1 MALLTNI
8 NGKFSV
14 SDAGAVTFNN
24 AFTFPTADGAA
35 NYVLQTNGS
44 GQLAWA
50 LNGNGDISGSGTANT
65 VTKFTGAKTVGN
77 GPVTFS
83 GNNSTFAGDI
93 TIGPKSNASIT
104 TSESGGATTKLMSAS
119 VGRSGTFSNHE
130 YHLMQNS
137 AVAVTIDV
145 NKNVTFEAPVWI
157 PDYIYHV
164 GDPDTYFGFS
174 AANEFLLVAGG
185 SNKFAADV
193 NAAYMYYQG
202 GVKLQ
207 TTSTGVTV
215 NSTVSATSFLG
226 DLNGTINTVTTATTK
241 GNSTNDTTVATTA
254 FVQNVVGTIPAGL
267 VFQGTWN
274 ASTNSPTLTSGS
286 GTTGHFY
293 IVSVAGSTNL
303 DGITDWQ
310 VGDWAVFIEQGASD
324 QWEKIDNS
332 SVLGGSGT
340 GGSFAGWLGS
350 GTSVTLGNAPVTF
363 SGNNSAFIGHI
374 AVEDGNNFYGANAI
388 AASSEDGNYV
398 ASFGK
403 STSGSAKF
411 AGNITVG
418 AGNSTFAGTVRTN
431 GYLQVVNPSAEIW
444 IGDSLSGTDGG
455 FIKWNSTHDYL
466 YIGNSYSSAYNEN
479 IKIDN
484 TGVVTLSDSAQYHK
498 IQTFYSGSYTSG
510 FKFSDY
516 NGGIWYDAG
525 SDDLTLN
532 AGHAN
537 SQMLLN
543 SGGAIAL
550 TLDASQ
556 NATFAGT
563 IVSDNIAVGLSDGNN
578 SSISLTANTGN
589 WTFTNVQ
596 ASRNLEI
603 SDSDGTGTVMTI
615 NTSGN
620 IGIGT
625 TSPANKLTVSA
636 SNTGTQITTTP
647 VGKFINTGNSFS
659 KLIVGS
665 DNSNFDAVLS
675 MDNNSTLANTK
686 LRIYIGNG
694 TNATT
699 GHSNDHIV
707 LQGNGNVGIG
717 TNSPSSKLQ
726 VSGDAY
732 VTEEF
737 GQGVAIA
744 NKVTTYGAEFRS
756 SGASAQVFFGRS
768 GNDIGSGAIGADS
781 SYVFRVWKP
790 TDFSQPFVIEQGGNV
805 GIGTTSPDS
814 KLDVKGPSATPA
826 DGNQTL
832 SITNSTGGT
841 QLNLGTAENSYGWI
855 EAREGSTLRNLL
867 INPNGGN
874 VGIGV
879 TDPDAKLEIKGTGAS
894 TGLTFKTTDSS
905 DNEIFYIK
913 DGGVVGVRYYPF
925 KIGVPSGTANVA
937 NTRFQIATTGG
948 DFVVLNDGKTGIGTT
963 SPAYKLQVQDAN
975 AAIVYVKSTTNN
987 QNASIWFNS
996 NSGGTQADRWEIGTN
1011 ISAGADLE
1019 FFDRLNSVSRMVIQ
1033 NDGKV
1038 GIGTI
1043 SPLSTLD
1050 LGINGGQK
1058 FYVYAN
1064 GSIRSGMGIDLS
1076 GSSRELSIFH
1086 TSSNNIDGD
1095 ISLGLRNETSGQY
1108 VERMRVQGNGN
1119 VGIGT
1124 TGPVNKLGIQVAAN
1138 SNTKAINI
1146 YSLNTSPNSYTSIG
1160 SQYSISNTY
1169 VESEIRFGN
1178 ETQSGGGS
1186 YLGFVAGG
1194 SNSGNTEKMRITSAG
1209 NVGIGETSPAG
1220 KLHVKDGSVNALFV
1234 TSTTCGNVGIK
1245 TTSPNA
1251 SLVVKGN
1258 VSYGYNNYSSVA
1270 NTWSNAL
1277 NFSGY
1282 PAGLYQI
1289 NICKQ
1294 SNASAYIIAQ
1304 VKWSGTAGTVINTVT
1319 SFQYGITFSGTQL
1332 QSIINTTTASSIS
1345 AQCLVTYELACV

>member
-207 TTSTGVTV
+207 ITSTGVTV

-340 GGSFAGWLGS
+340 GGSFAGWSGS

-363 SGNNSAFIGHI
+363 SGN
-374 AVEDGNNFYGANAI
+374 D
-388 AASSEDGNYV
+388 
-398 ASFGK
+398 
-403 STSGSAKF
+403 
-411 AGNITVG
+411 
-418 AGNSTFAGTVRTN
+418 STFAG
-431 GYLQVVNPSAEIW
+431 
-444 IGDSLSGTDGG
+444 
-455 FIKWNSTHDYL
+455 
-466 YIGNSYSSAYNEN
+466 
-479 IKIDN
+479 KI
-484 TGVVTLSDSAQYHK
+484 TASTLS
-498 IQTFYSGSYTSG
+498 IQNQINTTSSNLEINYANGDGTTTNFKDFYVRDGKNGVILNIQGSS
-510 FKFSDY
+510 K
-516 NGGIWYDAG
+516 
-525 SDDLTLN
+525 
-532 AGHAN
+532 
-537 SQMLLN
+537 
-543 SGGAIAL
+543 
-550 TLDASQ
+550 

-563 IVSDNIAVGLSDGNN
+563 ITSTST
-578 SSISLTANTGN
+578 S
-589 WTFTNVQ
+589 TN
-596 ASRNLEI
+596 
-603 SDSDGTGTVMTI
+603 
-615 NTSGN
+615 
-620 IGIGT
+620 
-625 TSPANKLTVSA
+625 
-636 SNTGTQITTTP
+636 
-647 VGKFINTGNSFS
+647 
-659 KLIVGS
+659 
-665 DNSNFDAVLS
+665 
-675 MDNNSTLANTK
+675 TLAGK
-686 LRIYIGNG
+686 LRING
-694 TNATT
+694 TTTT
-699 GHSNDHIV
+699 GLEIASSSGSSSGLKLYNDSSNDHAYILNHYNGNLALGTNNAAVITLNGTTATFAGKIGIPDGSDVFWGGGYGNGAPV
-707 LQGNGNVGIG
+707 LAANGTTMKMYPSGSTSGIQFSLSPTVAAFFGNVGIG
-717 TNSPSSKLQ
+717 TASPQSKLHIETG
-726 VSGDAY
+726 SGGTYSPNVNHDD
-732 VTEEF
+732 VTIE
-737 GQGVAIA
+737 G
-744 NKVTTYGAEFRS
+744 
-756 SGASAQVFFGRS
+756 S
-768 GNDIGSGAIGADS
+768 GNIGLQLFSPAT
-781 SYVFRVWKP
+781 SYQYIAFGDPGSVNAGYLRYYHGTNEMVFR
-790 TDFSQPFVIEQGGNV
+790 TNGSDNMVINSAGNV
-805 GIGTTSPDS
+805 GIGTTSPTNY
-814 KLDVKGPSATPA
+814 KLEVNGNVKGDSFGTDQSTTARIFAPSGAA
-826 DGNQTL
+826 YNG
-832 SITNSTGGT
+832 SGT
-841 QLNLGTAENSYGWI
+841 QTGYLIIKLPDNGAGGVNNMMSGLIRVFDYAGNESFDVHFAGYWYSGYNWTNCTAWI
-855 EAREGSTLRNLL
+855 ESQSNIDRNFNVRFGAMTGAAGSGTRPYITIGEGDSTWSYCKFSVMEYTSGHSNAALYKWNSGWEMALSSTAPGVTARTVANCQGNNWAREGQN
-867 INPNGGN
+867 I
-874 VGIGV
+874 
-879 TDPDAKLEIKGTGAS
+879 
-894 TGLTFKTTDSS
+894 
-905 DNEIFYIK
+905 
-913 DGGVVGVRYYPF
+913 YY
-925 KIGVPSGTANVA
+925 GSGT
-937 NTRFQIATTGG
+937 
-948 DFVVLNDGKTGIGTT
+948 
-963 SPAYKLQVQDAN
+963 
-975 AAIVYVKSTTNN
+975 
-987 QNASIWFNS
+987 
-996 NSGGTQADRWEIGTN
+996 
-1011 ISAGADLE
+1011 
-1019 FFDRLNSVSRMVIQ
+1019 
-1033 NDGKV
+1033 
-1038 GIGTI
+1038 
-1043 SPLSTLD
+1043 
-1050 LGINGGQK
+1050 
-1058 FYVYAN
+1058 
-1064 GSIRSGMGIDLS
+1064 
-1076 GSSRELSIFH
+1076 
-1086 TSSNNIDGD
+1086 
-1095 ISLGLRNETSGQY
+1095 
-1108 VERMRVQGNGN
+1108 GN

-1124 TGPVNKLGIQVAAN
+1124 YSPDAKLQVNV
-1138 SNTKAINI
+1138 
-1146 YSLNTSPNSYTSIG
+1146 G
-1160 SQYSISNTY
+1160 SAMALY
-1169 VESEIRFGN
+1169 
-1178 ETQSGGGS
+1178 
-1186 YLGFVAGG
+1186 
-1194 SNSGNTEKMRITSAG
+1194 AG
-1209 NVGIGETSPAG
+1209 NACGHVGIG
-1220 KLHVKDGSVNALFV
+1220 V
-1234 TSTTCGNVGIK
+1234 TSTDISGNGLQPQL
-1245 TTSPNA
+1245 T
-1251 SLVVKGN
+1251 VKGN
-1258 VSYGYNNYSSVA
+1258 ISYGYNNYSSVA

-1282 PAGLYQI
+1282 PAGLYQV

-1332 QSIINTTTASSIS
+1332 QSIINTTTATSIS
-1345 AQCLVTYELACV
+1345 VQCLVTFESCLP

>member
-24 AFTFPTADGAA
+24 AFTFPTVDGAA

-77 GPVTFS
+77 GPITFS

-340 GGSFAGWLGS
+340 GGSFAGWSGS

-615 NTSGN
+615 DTSG
-620 IGIGT
+620 
-625 TSPANKLTVSA
+625 
-636 SNTGTQITTTP
+636 
-647 VGKFINTGNSFS
+647 
-659 KLIVGS
+659 
-665 DNSNFDAVLS
+665 D
-675 MDNNSTLANTK
+675 
-686 LRIYIGNG
+686 
-694 TNATT
+694 
-699 GHSNDHIV
+699 
-707 LQGNGNVGIG
+707 
-717 TNSPSSKLQ
+717 
-726 VSGDAY
+726 
-732 VTEEF
+732 
-737 GQGVAIA
+737 
-744 NKVTTYGAEFRS
+744 
-756 SGASAQVFFGRS
+756 
-768 GNDIGSGAIGADS
+768 
-781 SYVFRVWKP
+781 
-790 TDFSQPFVIEQGGNV
+790 V
-805 GIGTTSPDS
+805 GIGTTSPQTLLNVNSLSGTTYPTLGTASGVIALSINQLHGMYLGVDGAS
-814 KLDVKGPSATPA
+814 GNGWIQAMREDASATAYNLILQPSGGNVGISETSPDSTLTVGGNFTA
-826 DGNQTL
+826 TTTKPTVSVSNMTSGGSLGIRGLSPILAFDKTAGGVPKILMDGGGLEFKNGTLDAQGDVHLKIDSSGNVTFNGDVTIPSGSLNVGGNATVKNMLTINIDDISTGENRGLKLYNQ
-832 SITNSTGGT
+832 NSTGQQWNLTTGIVGQENTSFCIRDATNNVNAFTMAKTSGNANFAGT
-841 QLNLGTAENSYGWI
+841 VETTTLRTDVINNKANSANIIYRSGT
-855 EAREGSTLRNLL
+855 STLVGGGTTANKLYVL
-867 INPNGGN
+867 DNGR

-1038 GIGTI
+1038 GIGTT
-1043 SPLSTLD
+1043 SPAAKLQVNVGSAIAL
-1050 LGINGGQK
+1050 
-1058 FYVYAN
+1058 YA
-1064 GSIRSGMGIDLS
+1064 
-1076 GSSRELSIFH
+1076 
-1086 TSSNNIDGD
+1086 
-1095 ISLGLRNETSGQY
+1095 
-1108 VERMRVQGNGN
+1108 GNACGH
-1119 VGIGT
+1119 VGIG
-1124 TGPVNKLGIQVAAN
+1124 
-1138 SNTKAINI
+1138 
-1146 YSLNTSPNSYTSIG
+1146 
-1160 SQYSISNTY
+1160 
-1169 VESEIRFGN
+1169 
-1178 ETQSGGGS
+1178 
-1186 YLGFVAGG
+1186 
-1194 SNSGNTEKMRITSAG
+1194 
-1209 NVGIGETSPAG
+1209 
-1220 KLHVKDGSVNALFV
+1220 V
-1234 TSTTCGNVGIK
+1234 TSTDISGNGLQPQL
-1245 TTSPNA
+1245 T
-1251 SLVVKGN
+1251 VKGN
-1258 VSYGYNNYSSVA
+1258 ISYGYNNYSSVA

-1282 PAGLYQI
+1282 PAGLYQV

-1332 QSIINTTTASSIS
+1332 QSIINTTTATSIS
-1345 AQCLVTYELACV
+1345 VQCLVTFESCLP